1 MLLGPGQALTRYC
14 SSFRAFGPPPD
25 RLSVALQGGR
35 LILALYA
42 EKGRVLIEKLASL
55 KKERGYQF
63 STIEEFELWCD
74 EVEPLLSVSDK
85 HEREFVQAKNRAIS
99 CYRIDS
105 YRDYFS
111 NMDEAIGVL
120 NRAITF
126 LESKPTADAG
136 TSTELAYPQK
146 VTIPWLIRHVEV
158 KHWVALA
165 GLAVAIFFA
174 GVNLGSSE
182 FYQSYFQ
189 SESSEESSR

>member
-1 MLLGPGQALTRYC
+1 MLA
-14 SSFRAFGPPPD
+14 
-25 RLSVALQGGR
+25 
-35 LILALYA
+35 ALYA
-42 EKGRVLIEKLASL
+42 EEGRVLIEKLASL

-63 STIEEFELWCD
+63 STIEEFEIWCD
-74 EVEPLLSVSDK
+74 EVEPLLSVSGK

-120 NRAITF
+120 NRAIKF
-126 LESKPTADAG
+126 LEVKPSAEAG
-136 TSTELAYPQK
+136 TSTELTYPEK
-146 VTIPWLIRHVEV
+146 VTIPWLIRHVEI

-165 GLAVAIFFA
+165 GVAVAIFFA
-174 GVNLGSSE
+174 GVNLGSSD

-189 SESSEESSR
+189 SKASEESSK